1 VSLLLYGIV
10 AADGLAEEDYADLVP
25 IRSGGLLALTGV
37 CETVSQEV
45 EAVLGFGNIIE
56 RIHRH
61 TTIIPMRY
69 GTLLP
74 DALAVAEHLTAM
86 AGYYRERLAELAGC
100 EEMGVRLPM
109 SKPFSDSAPI
119 PQATTG
125 RAYLQALKRKYSASE
140 QAECEAAA
148 LNEALA
154 GLYRKQRGEA
164 GLFNGETMY
173 LVSYLVERESLPA
186 FRERLEALSASGKLK
201 GLISGP
207 WPPYNFA

>member
-1 VSLLLYGIV
+1 VSLQLYGIV
-10 AADGLAEEDYADLVP
+10 AADGLAEEDYADLVL
-25 IRSGGLLALTGV
+25 IRSGGLAAVASV
-37 CETVSQEV
+37 CEHADQEV

-56 RIHRH
+56 RIHQH
-61 TTIIPMRY
+61 TTIIPLRY
-69 GTLLP
+69 GTMLP
-74 DALAVAEHLTAM
+74 DAEAVAGHLSAM

-100 EEMGVRLPM
+100 AEMGVRLPM
-109 SKPFSDSAPI
+109 SKPFNDNTAI
-119 PQATTG
+119 PPATTG

-154 GLYRKQRGEA
+154 GLYRQQRGEA
-164 GLFNGETMY
+164 GLFNGEHMY
-173 LVSYLVERESLPA
+173 LVSYLVERGSLPA
-186 FRERLEALSASGKLK
+186 FRDRLEALSASGKLK